1 MKRIRMRVW
10 LRVFGS
16 TSVRRTAM
24 RLSAAAAAAT
34 TRSAQ
39 DYEAM
44 RAGARVVSE
53 IPGVDASMV
62 VVVAGG
68 RLDLHVCQ
76 GGTAMGSSVGTSDRA
91 YSKRLFYVSFRST
104 IHYFGCST
112 MRTRMCQGGVLDT
125 CPSSI
130 GEASRAV
137 HASRE
142 VSASGGS
149 GSQLERRACRRC

>member
-1 MKRIRMRVW
+1 VIGAVPGAPRTPQMKRIRMRVW

-24 RLSAAAAAAT
+24 RLSAAAAA

-62 VVVAGG
+62 VVAGG
-68 RLDLHVCQ
+68 RLDLHACQ
-76 GGTAMGSSVGTSDRA
+76 GWYCDVYQRQS
-91 YSKRLFYVSFRST
+91 L
-104 IHYFGCST
+104 
-112 MRTRMCQGGVLDT
+112 
-125 CPSSI
+125 
-130 GEASRAV
+130 
-137 HASRE
+137 
-142 VSASGGS
+142 
-149 GSQLERRACRRC
+149 